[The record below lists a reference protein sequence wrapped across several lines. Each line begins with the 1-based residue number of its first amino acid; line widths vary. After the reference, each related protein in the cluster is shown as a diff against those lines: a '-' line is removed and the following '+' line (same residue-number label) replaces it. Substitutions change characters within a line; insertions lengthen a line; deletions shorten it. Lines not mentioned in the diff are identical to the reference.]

1 VENQSIPSAAQEGAP
16 AVRVVRLDDLV
27 PDAANVRRR
36 DDRAKKSLDA
46 SLRQF
51 GPGRSIVLDGKD
63 VIRAGN
69 GTVEAAQRVGG
80 IDEVL
85 IIEPKPN
92 QLVAVRR
99 SDWTATEATGYA
111 IADNRLGE
119 LAEWDEAGLANQLE
133 SLEAEEF
140 DLDSL
145 GFTEAELAEYLSD
158 DEEEADSG
166 EEETVPPE
174 KWMVV
179 IECNTEQAQVALL
192 ERFKSEGLACKAFIA

>member
-1 VENQSIPSAAQEGAP
+1 MENQSKSGETQEDAP
-16 AVRVVRLDDLV
+16 AVQVVRLDTLI

-36 DDRAKKSLDA
+36 GDRAKKSLDA

-69 GTVEAAQRVGG
+69 GTLEAAQAWAASTRC
-80 IDEVL
+80 L
-85 IIEPKPN
+85 IVEPKPN

-111 IADNRLGE
+111 IADNRLAE
-119 LAEWDEAGLANQLE
+119 LAEWDEEGLANQLE
-133 SLEAEEF
+133 SLQAEGF

-145 GFTEAELAEYLSD
+145 GFTEAELAEYLGE
-158 DEEEADSG
+158 DEQERRPSG
-166 EEETVPPE
+166 RGGESCPRTG
-174 KWMVV
+174 W
-179 IECNTEQAQVALL
+179 
-192 ERFKSEGLACKAFIA
+192 S